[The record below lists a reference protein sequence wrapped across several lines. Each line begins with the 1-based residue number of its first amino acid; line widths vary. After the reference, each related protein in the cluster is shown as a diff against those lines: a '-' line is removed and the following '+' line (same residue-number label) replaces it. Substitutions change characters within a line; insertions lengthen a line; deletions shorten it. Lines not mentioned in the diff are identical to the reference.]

1 MPSRSRSA
9 LLVALAS
16 LVLTGTA
23 TAGVVGL
30 LAWDVVPSP
39 NSGTE
44 ANELLGVEAISSNEV
59 WAVGRRGTRTL
70 TQRWNG
76 STFSIVRSPNVQD
89 RANVLEDVDG
99 TGSMDVWAVGYE
111 SSITFVGSRTL
122 ILRWNGSR
130 WRRVASPSPG
140 GATDQSFL

>member
-30 LAWDVVPSP
+30 PAWDVVPSP

-44 ANELLGVEAISSNEV
+44 TNELLGVEAISSN
-59 WAVGRRGTRTL
+59 
-70 TQRWNG
+70 
-76 STFSIVRSPNVQD
+76 
-89 RANVLEDVDG
+89 
-99 TGSMDVWAVGYE
+99 DVWAVGHDA
-111 SSITFVGSRTL
+111 SITFVGSKTL
-122 ILRWNGSR
+122 ILRWNGLR
-130 WRRVASPSPG
+130 WRRIPSPNLG
-140 GATDQSFL
+140 SGSDQNFLTGVA